1 MVILEDHETNHL
13 HKDRAM
19 HGKKVLPHENSLCKT
34 VSHIRQPVAYD
45 MFQAVLISL
54 GTNRTS
60 ECEQELIR
68 CDL

>member
-1 MVILEDHETNHL
+1 
-13 HKDRAM
+13 M
-19 HGKKVLPHENSLCKT
+19 HGKKVPHENSLCKT

-54 GTNRTS
+54 GTNKTS